1 MKHFLLENETY
12 VYREEDYSAEDSFQN
27 KTLLEYFNCLGYLG
41 GLVTSNGVDKRH
53 LKRLI
58 YVSLLMGYFS
68 REGSRVVFG
77 KLGIFFIL

>member
-12 VYREEDYSAEDSFQN
+12 VYREEDYFAEDSFQN
-27 KTLLEYFNCLGYLG
+27 KKLLEYFNRLGYLG
-41 GLVTSNGVDKRH
+41 GLVPSNGADKRR

-68 REGSRVVFG
+68 QKGSRVAFG